1 MDMMDSGQLAG
12 FVNLAFS
19 VEGSARTAAIYV
31 PPGYDASRTWPLIV
45 TLHGGGRHGDNAGN
59 AINAWMSRQ
68 PIVRAIQKNP
78 ERFPA
83 LVLIPRCPGGKI
95 WAPVPPDPIQSAWRL
110 AHHGRTPAPDAEAHI
125 TTAIDAAMAAYAVD
139 ERRITLTGHSMG
151 GEGTIRY
158 AALHAGRIA
167 GIAPSACSAVIVLEA
182 APVLSRMGVWIL
194 QGETDQLSTAELAR
208 RMVAALRDAGGE
220 VRYTEY
226 QGAGHGFADRVYGDA
241 QVIRW
246 LLNQKKALPAP
257 VFDR

>member
-59 AINAWMSRQ
+59 AINAWLSRQ
-68 PIVRAIQKNP
+68 PIVRAIIKNP

-83 LVLIPRCPGGKI
+83 LVLIPRCPDGKI
-95 WAPVPPDPIQSAWRL
+95 WSPMPPDPVQSAWRL
-110 AHHGRTPAPDAEAHI
+110 ARHGRQPVPDAAAHI
-125 TTAIDAAMAAYAVD
+125 TAAMDAAMAAYAVD
-139 ERRITLTGHSMG
+139 ERRVTLTGHSMG
-151 GEGTIRY
+151 GEGTMRY
-158 AALHAGRIA
+158 AALNAGRIA
-167 GIAPSACSAVIVLEA
+167 GIAPSACCAVIVLEDVPA
-182 APVLSRMGVWIL
+182 LSRMGVWIF
-194 QGETDQLSTAELAR
+194 QGETDEVSTAALAR
-208 RMVAALRDAGGE
+208 RMVNALRYAGGE

-226 QGAGHGFADRVYGDA
+226 EGTGHRFPDRVYGDE

-246 LLNQKKALPAP
+246 LLSQKNQAASGSA
-257 VFDR
+257 